1 MTFYPLFYKIRAN
14 NVEEYPSLLKT
25 KRGKRGFD
33 MKKCP
38 GCKAKNQDTAAFCKN
53 CGSSLNGVPITSDDA
68 VVNEAE
74 PDGIGG

>member
-1 MTFYPLFYKIRAN
+1 
-14 NVEEYPSLLKT
+14 
-25 KRGKRGFD
+25 